1 MKNRDRER
9 IWVSKILRVVGWVLV
24 SLIIIIGFRDC
35 RAGVFK
41 YLDKMEAYIGRF
53 GIWSPFVFI
62 IYQIMQIVVIPFIPG
77 GVTTT
82 AGVVMFGPVEG
93 LILNYIGICL
103 GSIAAFALAKRYG
116 RHLVLR
122 FVDKKKYDRYEER
135 LSQGKQFEIFFAIC
149 IFLPFAPDDLLCFLA
164 GLTEMS
170 YKKFITIILLGKLPV
185 IIGYS
190 ISLNMISNWLT
201 AIIR

>member
-24 SLIIIIGFRDC
+24 ALLILIVFRAW
-35 RAGVFK
+35 RAGVFTS
-41 YLDKMEAYIGRF
+41 LDKMEAYIGRF

-93 LILNYIGICL
+93 L
-103 GSIAAFALAKRYG
+103 
-116 RHLVLR
+116 
-122 FVDKKKYDRYEER
+122 
-135 LSQGKQFEIFFAIC
+135 SQGKKFEIFFAIC